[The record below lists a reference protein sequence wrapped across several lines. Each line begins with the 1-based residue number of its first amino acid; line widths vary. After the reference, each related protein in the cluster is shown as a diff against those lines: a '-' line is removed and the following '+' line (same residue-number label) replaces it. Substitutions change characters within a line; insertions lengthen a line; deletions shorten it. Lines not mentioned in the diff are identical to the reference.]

1 MITEINDIFTEIN
14 DILMRKTSAV
24 RVFSHLLPL
33 TSYLFISLLLLSS
46 RGLRKQ
52 TATNDNA
59 VSAQPVGP
67 AFCADSAYA
76 FCEAQCDFGPRT
88 MNSQAHDACGAW
100 IMEKFKSYGMS
111 VTPQQTLLKGYD
123 GTMLRATNIIA
134 SYRPELTDRILICAH
149 WDSRPWADNDPDE
162 ANHRKPVLAA
172 NDGASGVAVML
183 ELARLLR
190 EYGGAGARGHE
201 DTSAADTS
209 RATSASDSILAPPH
223 LRTPAP
229 PLTLGVDFICFDAED
244 WGTPQWDDTPSDGD
258 TWALGAQYWAA
269 NPHVDGYTAR
279 YGILLD
285 MVGGQ
290 GAQFYQEQQSLQ
302 YARSIVDKVWRA
314 SQVVGFGS
322 FFPSREGVGI
332 TDDHLPVNRVA
343 KIPCIDI
350 IPYYPDCPQSSF
362 GPTWHTVNDD
372 MAHID
377 RNTLQAVG
385 QTLIQVLWSE

>member
-1 MITEINDIFTEIN
+1 MVSFCRICN
-14 DILMRKTSAV
+14 SAV
-24 RVFSHLLPL
+24 KSIRICNPLILFSILLISSSFL
-33 TSYLFISLLLLSS
+33 VTSC
-46 RGLRKQ
+46 GLRKQ
-52 TATNDNA
+52 AASNDVA
-59 VSAQPVGP
+59 VLQPVGP
-67 AFCADSAYA
+67 AFCADSAFA
-76 FCEAQCDFGPRT
+76 FCEAQCEFGPRT
-88 MNSQAHDACGAW
+88 MNSQAHEDCGAW

-111 VTPQQTLLKGYD
+111 VTPQKALLKGYD

-134 SYRPELTDRILICAH
+134 SYRPDLTDRILICAH

-162 ANHRKPVLAA
+162 SNWHKPVLAA

-183 ELARLLR
+183 ELARLISSPKLG
-190 EYGGAGARGHE
+190 EAGRGLNE
-201 DTSAADTS
+201 RQTAADS
-209 RATSASDSILAPPH
+209 VSDGNHNSQLSILNSQ
-223 LRTPAP
+223 
-229 PLTLGVDFICFDAED
+229 LGIDFLCFDAED
-244 WGTPQWDDTPSDGD
+244 WGFPQWEETNDPGD

-269 NPHVDGYTAR
+269 NPHVDGYKAR

-290 GAQFYQEQQSLQ
+290 GAQFYQEQQSLR

-322 FFPSREGVGI
+322 FFPTREGVGI

-350 IPYYPDCPQSSF
+350 IPYYPDCAQSSF

-385 QTLIQVLWSE
+385 QTLVQVLWSEK

>member
-14 DILMRKTSAV
+14 DLWMRKTSAV

-33 TSYLFISLLLLSS
+33 TSHLFIFLLLLSS
-46 RGLRKQ
+46 CGLRKQ
-52 TATNDNA
+52 TAAGDNA

-183 ELARLLR
+183 ELARLISSPKLG
-190 EYGGAGARGHE
+190 EAGRGLNE
-201 DTSAADTS
+201 GQT
-209 RATSASDSILAPPH
+209 ATDSVLDGNH
-223 LRTPAP
+223 NSQLS
-229 PLTLGVDFICFDAED
+229 TLNSQLGIDFLCFDAED

-290 GAQFYQEQQSLQ
+290 GAQFYQEQQSLH